1 MAEPAK
7 KETFS
12 DKYKSGEKI
21 WSGGSFINYMQSLRT
36 LLAELPISAAAVP
49 GDAYE
54 HRFAGNLDYVFGELM
69 YTLTGTEGYFRDT
82 YCALKECF
90 IKPIFIPH
98 ATILEFGMDYKTK
111 AGEEGTRTAEVIRT
125 GDTSYLFFTDYHRPL

>member
-21 WSGGSFINYMQSLRT
+21 WSGHSFINYMAKLRD
-36 LLAELPISAAAVP
+36 LLAELPISAGAVP
-49 GDAYE
+49 ARTYE
-54 HRFAGNLDYVFGELM
+54 HRFSGNLDYVFGEIM

-82 YCALKECF
+82 YCATKECY
-90 IKPIFIPH
+90 IRPIFTPQSI
-98 ATILEFGMDYKTK
+98 ILEFNIDYKTK
-111 AGEEGTRTAEVIRT
+111 PGEEGTRYTEVIRT
-125 GDTSYLFFTDYHRPL
+125 GATDYLFFTDYHRPL